1 MKKTILLVALF
12 MLTMS
17 SAFATYTRTTENGGP
32 NGYDYASAVTD
43 EQGNTTIKCRNP
55 GYEACPTKAAN
66 LTTTQKNLLNYA
78 ASRIQNGFLSGSY
91 TLNGQTITWVS
102 DSVEMLNSTITIN

>member
-1 MKKTILLVALF
+1 
-12 MLTMS
+12 MS

-32 NGYDYASAVTD
+32 NGYDYTNATTD

-55 GYEACPTKAAN
+55 GYEACPTKASAS
-66 LTTTQKNLLNYA
+66 LTTTEKDLLKYA
-78 ASRIQNGFLSGSY
+78 AGKIQNGVLSGSY

-102 DSVEMLNSTITIN
+102 DSIEMFNSTITIN